1 MCSSDLQEAALK
13 KVIAEL
19 KDTKGALM
27 PIMQQAQEIYGYLP
41 IEVQTMISDET
52 GIPLEKIYGV
62 STFYSQFA
70 LQPKGKYQIS
80 VCLGTA
86 CYVKGSG
93 AIFSKL
99 EEILGITNGE
109 CTPDG
114 RFSLDSCRCVG
125 ACGLAPVM
133 MINEEVY
140 GRLPRHL
147 SQISIAMMPE
157 ISLNVLDVA
166 ENSTRAGASLVNITV
181 KADFLNDQL
190 TIIIDDNGCGM
201 TPQQVE
207 QVTDPFFTSRTTRKV
222 GLGVPFFKL
231 AAESTGGSFTII
243 SQPNVGTKVTAVF
256 ILSHIDRMPLGD
268 INTTIHTLVVYHPE
282 TDFVYR
288 YQYNNRSF
296 TLDTREFRQVLGDIP
311 FDTPEISAYIMDYL
325 NENKQ
330 ETDGGASY

>member
-1 MCSSDLQEAALK
+1 
-13 KVIAEL
+13 
-19 KDTKGALM
+19 
-27 PIMQQAQEIYGYLP
+27 
-41 IEVQTMISDET
+41 
-52 GIPLEKIYGV
+52 
-62 STFYSQFA
+62 
-70 LQPKGKYQIS
+70 
-80 VCLGTA
+80 
-86 CYVKGSG
+86 
-93 AIFSKL
+93 
-99 EEILGITNGE
+99 
-109 CTPDG
+109 
-114 RFSLDSCRCVG
+114 
-125 ACGLAPVM
+125 
-133 MINEEVY
+133 
-140 GRLPRHL
+140 
-147 SQISIAMMPE
+147 MMPE

-207 QVTDPFFTSRTTRKV
+207 QVTDPFFTIRTTRKV

-330 ETDGGASY
+330 ETDGGASYQPPDWRIFL